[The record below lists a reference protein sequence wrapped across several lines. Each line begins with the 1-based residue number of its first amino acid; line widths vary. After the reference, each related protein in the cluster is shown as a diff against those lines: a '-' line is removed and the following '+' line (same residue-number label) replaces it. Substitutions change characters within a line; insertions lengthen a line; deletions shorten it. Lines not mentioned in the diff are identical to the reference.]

1 MGQPAAKLGDAVV
14 ATDIHLVVVP
24 VPFEPPVPLPLP
36 HPFAGRIDAG
46 LSSNVRVMG
55 LPAAIVGSTA
65 RNTVPHVPT
74 PPGISFVLPPTNLGV
89 VAFGS
94 LTVRINGKPVARLGD
109 RCLTC
114 NDPVDLPVGT
124 IIAAGTV
131 LVG

>member
-14 ATDIHLVVVP
+14 AIDTHLVVLPIPMQNFP
-24 VPFEPPVPLPLP
+24 VPLP
-36 HPFAGRIDAG
+36 HPFAGQLDGG

-65 RNTVPHVPT
+65 RNTVPYVPT
-74 PPGISFVLPPTNLGV
+74 PPGVAFIVPPTNRGV

-94 LTVRINGKPVARLGD
+94 LTVRINGTPAARLGD

-114 NDPVDLPVGT
+114 NDPVDVPVGT